1 MSITSNIKQLR
12 DDIAATALR
21 CSRNPDD
28 IKLVAVTK
36 YSEPAQIMEAYDVG
50 LRDFGENRIQSAL
63 VKMPALPDDIR
74 WHMIGHLQRN
84 KVKYAL
90 GRFAM
95 VHSVDSV
102 RILETL
108 SRRAETGGAVQNIL
122 IEINLSREKSK
133 SGAAPEDAEMLV
145 RTALSL
151 PGVALKGFMTMA
163 PLTDDKGVIRDVFA
177 GLRGLR
183 DKLEDTFG
191 VSLRELSMGMTND
204 YRIAIEEG
212 ATILR
217 IGSAIFL
224 K

>member
-21 CSRNPDD
+21 RSRNPDE

-36 YSEPAQIMEAYDVG
+36 YSEPAQIMEAYDAG
-50 LRDFGENRIQSAL
+50 LRDFGENKIQSAL
-63 VKMPALPDDIR
+63 AKMPALPDDIR

-108 SRRAETGGAVQNIL
+108 SRRAETGGAVQSIL
-122 IEINLSREKSK
+122 IEINLSREESK
-133 SGAAPEDAEMLV
+133 SGADPEDAEMLV

-163 PLTDDKGVIRDVFA
+163 PLTDDKDVIRDVFA

-183 DKLEDTFG
+183 DRMEDTFG
-191 VSLRELSMGMTND
+191 VSLQELSMGMTND

-217 IGSAIFL
+217 IGSGIFL